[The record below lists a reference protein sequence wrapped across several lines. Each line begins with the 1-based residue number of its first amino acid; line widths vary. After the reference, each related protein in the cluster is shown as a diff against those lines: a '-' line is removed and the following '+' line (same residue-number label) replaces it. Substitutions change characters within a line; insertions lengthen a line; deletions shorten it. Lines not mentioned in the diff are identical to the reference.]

1 MNHARSNASLSCSN
15 SRRLAL
21 AALLW
26 LAAATPVFAQTETDR
41 ARSSIEKLPGLGTLS
56 IESVQA
62 VADGA
67 FRVDVPSQGVLAL
80 GFQSS
85 ASVDGPWHAGILLSD
100 PGRFSF
106 QERYPL
112 LSQRFLGGATP
123 AQLLLVS
130 SSKSEK
136 LATARFPAQLRPAL
150 NGFAD
155 SSGAVQLQEGVNVF
169 ATLAPTEQGLL
180 GFLRHALDV
189 TQPVRLNGQ
198 LDGDSVE
205 YALRAAGLPNSSFKP
220 ENDPPKATR
229 LALTLSFP
237 EFVPPPFGVVGD
249 KQLVDLRYGSTDIS
263 IRAESETKGKTS
275 SEKYAVAGV
284 QRVKLWLL
292 GKPLEFDASLEV
304 EVDDK
309 KVAIK
314 RTGSAKLDWRDA
326 FGLQGVNLRT
336 LSLGGSLEIAKKG
349 ELGPIGVELGAT
361 LDFPRHGELKGAF
374 AFGVEGQKL
383 REVKLLLEGKKD
395 QGLELGALPGFAR
408 IPGMDEIRIDKL
420 AIGID
425 PQQRDVYVQGQAT
438 WTAKKI
444 TGQAAILVAKAG
456 KPQPACILFLQVDGL
471 SLRKLLPELPPNADV
486 IQLDRALLAVSTEDF
501 KDLKARSLPGV
512 FKEMMGK
519 VTSDLDKDMPVFKGV
534 TLFTRFAPESLPAN
548 LRQPLA
554 DIGISEPIV
563 LAGSVGGLLDK
574 EPSLA
579 LYADLPTLPVFAK
592 KPAFLDLAPKQR
604 GPKAQSA
611 GAKVFVVAKRAAKG
625 FELEL
630 GLEASVGVRVADDDL
645 VFRGQAFVLVSSI
658 SRGFRVSGQM
668 QGEWKDPFGL
678 TGITYRDLI
687 VGGGVDADSAIEV
700 ALGGQAKFGNLQY
713 DVGGVVSLIAASGG
727 LVPKKVGLKF
737 EGSEISQLTQLQIMA
752 AFVKAA
758 ASGPLASA
766 IAPGET
772 QNLLRQMAGKDLIG
786 SMSAALPLPML
797 RYRDVGIYLVTP
809 GASFPGLELNGLG
822 VGIKGSL
829 EFMNHDFGSVDN
841 FLTVRDG
848 LQVHGAPGKLDLGV
862 VSLADALLH
871 LRLPMPGLPAANREQ
886 PGFALK
892 GKLGAGCSLLQGSL
906 DVQVGQKLA
915 SFETATRLAGYATS
929 LSAEVE
935 LPKWPDFGLRGRFD
949 GELIRDVFDTV
960 KAEMRSRSQQALD
973 EAKRVVAQTR
983 AAAEQAKA
991 EREKAVE
998 KGRAELRDK
1007 AQKALDKVGNSIKA
1021 LANQHSNRPVIHA
1034 ALEKAAEIA
1043 AKLELAKDDSV
1054 ENLANLR
1061 AKLQQVGEEAAK
1073 LPGNLAKEVSAR
1085 LGAVRADLD
1094 AAASQIANLKKNV
1107 QQLPAVRA
1115 AETKLAEA
1123 QQAVT
1128 QLKANLAAKIEPLA
1142 VAAQSVL
1149 ESFAIEE
1156 IGFDSGV
1163 EVLCQG
1169 KLPRLNI
1176 KGSFAGK
1183 HFDLKG
1189 PLQLASRGEFAAR
1202 NREDLAKLAATLFQL
1217 VDPREAERLTSE
1229 LAAR

>member
-1 MNHARSNASLSCSN
+1 MHHARSQAHRSCSIP
-15 SRRLAL
+15 RRLVSSAV
-21 AALLW
+21 LW
-26 LAAATPVFAQTETDR
+26 LAAAAPLLAQTETDR
-41 ARSSIEKLPGLGTLS
+41 ARSSIEELPGLGTLS
-56 IESVQA
+56 IESVQKLA
-62 VADGA
+62 EGV
-67 FRVDVPSQGVLAL
+67 FRVDVPAQGVLAL
-80 GFQSS
+80 GFQSR
-85 ASVDGPWHAGILLSD
+85 ATVDGPWHAGILLAD
-100 PGRFSF
+100 PRSFSF
-106 QERYPL
+106 QQLYPL
-112 LSQRFLGGATP
+112 LSREFLGDALP

-130 SSKSEK
+130 SSKNEK
-136 LATARFPAQLRPAL
+136 VASARFPAQLRQAV

-155 SSGAVQLQEGVNVF
+155 SSGDVQLQEGVNIF
-169 ATLAPTEQGLL
+169 ATLATTEQGLL

-189 TQPVRLNGQ
+189 SQPVRLKGQ
-198 LDGDSVE
+198 IDGESVE
-205 YALRAAGLPNSSFKP
+205 YALRAAGLQNSSFKP

-229 LALTLSFP
+229 LSLTLSFP
-237 EFVPPPFGVVGD
+237 EFVPPPFEVVGD
-249 KQLVDLRYGSTDIS
+249 PQVVDLRYGTTDIS
-263 IRAESETKGKTS
+263 IRAESETKGKAS

-292 GKPLEFDASLEV
+292 GKPLEFDAALEV

-314 RTGSAKLDWRDA
+314 RSGSAKVEWRDA
-326 FGLQGVNLRT
+326 FGLQGVTLRT
-336 LSLGGSLEIAKKG
+336 LSLGGALETSKKG

-395 QGLELGALPGFAR
+395 QGLELGSLPGFAR

-425 PQQRDVYVQGQAT
+425 PLQRDVYVQGQAT
-438 WTAKKI
+438 WTAKMI
-444 TGQAAILVAKAG
+444 TGQAAVLVAKAG
-456 KPQPACILFLQVDGL
+456 RAQPACILFLQVDGL

-534 TLFTRFAPESLPAN
+534 TLFTRFAPETLPAN
-548 LRQPLA
+548 LRQSLA

-592 KPAFLDLAPKQR
+592 KPAFLDLQPKLR

-645 VFRGQAFVLVSSI
+645 VFRGQAFVLVTGI
-658 SRGFRVSGQM
+658 SQGFRVSGQM

-687 VGGGVDADSAIEV
+687 VGGGVDADSSIEV
-700 ALGGQAKFGNLQY
+700 ALGGMAKFGNLQY
-713 DVGGVVSLIAASGG
+713 DVGGVVSLVAASGG

-772 QNLLRQMAGKDLIG
+772 QNLLRQLASKDLVG
-786 SMSAALPLPML
+786 NLSAALPLPLM
-797 RYRDVGIYLVTP
+797 RYRDVGIFLVTP

-822 VGIKGSL
+822 VGIQGSL
-829 EFMNHDFGSVDN
+829 EFMKHDFGSVDN
-841 FLTVRDG
+841 YLTLRDG
-848 LQVHGAPGKLDLGV
+848 LQVHGAPGKFDLGV
-862 VSLADALLH
+862 VSLADARMH
-871 LRLPMPGLPAANREQ
+871 LRMPMPGLPTASGEK

-906 DVQVGQKLA
+906 DVQFGQKQA
-915 SFETATRLAGYATS
+915 SFVTSTRLAGYQTS
-929 LSAEVE
+929 LSADVD
-935 LPKWPDFGLRGRFD
+935 LSKWPDFGLRGRFD
-949 GELIRDVFDTV
+949 GELVRDVLEMV
-960 KAEMRSRSQQALD
+960 KTEMRSKSQQALD
-973 EAKRVVAQTR
+973 EAQRVVAQTR
-983 AAAEQAKA
+983 AAAELAQA
-991 EREKAVE
+991 ESEKAVE
-998 KGRAELRDK
+998 KGRAELRAK
-1007 AQKALDKVGNSIKA
+1007 AQQALDKVGNSIKA
-1021 LANQHSNRPVIHA
+1021 LANQHSNRPLLHA
-1034 ALEKAAEIA
+1034 ALEKASDIA
-1043 AKLELAKDDSV
+1043 AKLKLAKDDSV

-1061 AKLQQVGEEAAK
+1061 AKLQQAGEEAAK

-1085 LGAVRADLD
+1085 LSAVRADLD
-1094 AAASQIANLKKNV
+1094 AAAAQIANLKKNV

-1115 AETKLAEA
+1115 AETKLADA
-1123 QQAVT
+1123 QAAVA
-1128 QLKANLAAKIEPLA
+1128 QLKSNLAAKIEPLA

-1169 KLPRLNI
+1169 KLPRLNVT
-1176 KGSFAGK
+1176 GTFAGK
-1183 HFDLKG
+1183 RFDLKG
-1189 PLQLASRGEFAAR
+1189 PLQLASSGELAAR
-1202 NREDLAKLAATLFQL
+1202 NREDLTKLVATLFQH
-1217 VDPREAERLTSE
+1217 VDPREAERVTRE